1 MVNEQVT
8 GSNAKSTLREG
19 EGEGE
24 GECNAGGDTTKY
36 QIE

>member
-24 GECNAGGDTTKY
+24 GNAGGDTTKY